1 MKKKLIAAA
10 LLLCSP
16 LSSCAEKEILPHPQ
30 QSKYEKRVL
39 ALEDSVHYDD
49 VTWICSH
56 NAMSNREENWIMPN
70 QIWSISQQLE
80 HGIHAQ
86 MWDIWMLDGK
96 ATLRHGNGRFFDTGK
111 KELLIAFQE
120 VKNYLD
126 EHPRAII
133 TLILESKV
141 EDTPIL
147 EALRESKLE
156 PLRYKPTGIVEEW
169 PTLGELR
176 KNNSR
181 LIILCDRRTEHF
193 IQLWDHAVETDWVNR
208 KATQMNNRLRRG
220 KAENDLLI
228 LNHFVGNPL
237 PSEEASKEA
246 NSKTILAKR
255 EKDIERLYKRRANYW
270 TLDHIGCADALDYIS
285 KRLKHP
291 EK

>member
-1 MKKKLIAAA
+1 MKNQLATA
-10 LLLCSP
+10 LTLLCSP
-16 LSSCAEKEILPHPQ
+16 LSTYAEDKITVHPLRNT
-30 QSKYEKRVL
+30 YEKRVL
-39 ALEDSVHYDD
+39 ALEDDLRYDNI
-49 VTWICSH
+49 TWICSH

-70 QIWSISQQLE
+70 QIWSIPQQLE

-96 ATLRHGNGRFFDTGK
+96 ATLRHGNGNLFDTGK
-111 KELLIAFQE
+111 KELLAAFIE
-120 VKNYLD
+120 VKNYL
-126 EHPRAII
+126 EKNPRAII

-141 EDTPIL
+141 DDSPIL
-147 EALRESKLE
+147 EALRESQLE
-156 PLRYKPTGIVEEW
+156 PLRYKPAGKVKEW

-176 KNNSR
+176 KSDSR

-193 IQLWDHAVETDWVNR
+193 IQLWDHAVETNWVNK
-208 KATQMNNRLRRG
+208 KATQMNNKLRRG
-220 KAENDLLI
+220 KAENALLI
-228 LNHFVGNPL
+228 LNHFVGNPF
-237 PSEEASKEA
+237 PSEIASKEA

-291 EK
+291 KK